1 MNWLNFL
8 VSFGFGG
15 ILADDMG
22 LGKTIQIISLLLK
35 QKENKSGNKPAL
47 IVVPLTLIFNW
58 WEEFRKFAP
67 EVKVLRYYGSR
78 AERAKMLKNFAS
90 YDVILCSYG
99 VILQD
104 QKSLTA
110 KRFNFLILDESQ
122 KIKNPGTKTYKAVQK
137 LDAANKL
144 ALTGTPIENSLTDL
158 WAQINF
164 VNPGLLGTLKQFEK
178 KYVDVEEPER
188 ATQITVLKQLI
199 FPFILRRTKEEVE
212 KELPPLT
219 EITQYVE
226 MTDKQR
232 ENYDKSLQFYRNQVF
247 EELESAGLNK
257 TRIKI
262 VEALTYLRQITCHP
276 GILDKD
282 FELHDAG
289 KIQLLEHMLADLVAK
304 GHKILIF
311 SQFVRFL
318 RLVRQ
323 LFDANR
329 WKYEYLDGKVKNRA
343 ARIHNFQE
351 NPKVSAFLISLKA
364 GGLGLNLTA
373 ADYVIHLDPWWNPA
387 VEQQA
392 TDRAHRIGQSK
403 NVFVYKYVMRNSIE
417 EKILQLQQ
425 TKREL
430 SDELISSDAG
440 FVKNLSRDDL
450 ELLFRIDQQA
460 K

>member
-1 MNWLNFL
+1 MIW
-8 VSFGFGG
+8 
-15 ILADDMG
+15 G

-35 QKENKSGNKPAL
+35 QKEERKNAKPAL

-67 EVKVLRYYGSR
+67 DLKILRYYGSR
-78 AERAKMLKNFAS
+78 ADRAKMIKKMDD
-90 YDVILCSYG
+90 YDVVLCSYG

-104 QKSLTA
+104 QKTLTA
-110 KRFNFLILDESQ
+110 RRFDYLILDESQ
-122 KIKNPGTKTYKAVQK
+122 KIKNPGTKTYKALQK
-137 LDAANKL
+137 LNASHKL

-164 VNPGLLGTLKQFEK
+164 VNPGLLGTQKQFEK
-178 KYVDVEEPER
+178 KYIEVDDDNR

-199 FPFILRRTKEEVE
+199 YPFILRRTKEEVE

-232 ENYDKSLQFYRNQVF
+232 ANYDKWLEHYRGQVF
-247 EELESAGLNK
+247 AELESAGINK

-262 VEALTYLRQITCHP
+262 VEALTYLRQIACHP
-276 GILDKD
+276 AILDQE
-282 FELHDAG
+282 FELPDAG
-289 KIQLLEHMLADLVAK
+289 KVQLLEHMLDDLVAK

-318 RLVRQ
+318 RLIRKV
-323 LFDANR
+323 FDGRR

-343 ARIHNFQE
+343 ERIHNFQE

-440 FVKNLSRDDL
+440 FVKNLSREDL
-450 ELLFRIDQQA
+450 ELLFRA
-460 K
+460 EK